1 MAIAYGFPS
10 SEEFHNLDLMNILVI
25 AFLYEIKFYHVKIV
39 NNENIILE
47 DLNIEISC
55 NKV

>member
-1 MAIAYGFPS
+1 
-10 SEEFHNLDLMNILVI
+10 MNILVI
-25 AFLYEIKFYHVKIV
+25 AFLHEIKFYHVKIV

-55 NKV
+55 HKV